1 MRTTVTLDADAEHI
15 IRRRMAERKV
25 SFKQALND
33 LVRQGR
39 VTESAP
45 FETET
50 RPMGMPT
57 VDLDRAIRIASEL
70 EDREIIRR
78 LDMGS

>member
-1 MRTTVTLDADAEHI
+1 
-15 IRRRMAERKV
+15 MAERKV

-33 LVRQGR
+33 LVSEGQGR
-39 VTESAP
+39 VTESER
-45 FETET
+45 FETT
-50 RPMGMPT
+50 VRPMGMPK
-57 VDLDRAIRIASEL
+57 VNLDRAIRIAAEL